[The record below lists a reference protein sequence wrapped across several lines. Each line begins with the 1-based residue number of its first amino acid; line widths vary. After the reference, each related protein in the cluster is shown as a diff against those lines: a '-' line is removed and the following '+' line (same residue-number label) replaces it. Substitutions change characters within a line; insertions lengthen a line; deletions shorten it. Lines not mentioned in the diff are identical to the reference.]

1 MNRGSCICEDI
12 QWQLDGEPDMVINC
26 HCSMC
31 RKAHGSAYAT
41 FAMAAADKLHFTS
54 GADKGAVFA
63 ASDHGQRHHCPRCG
77 SVLPVTANGMAFVPL
92 GSLEDAVERPLD
104 AHIFVKSKAPWFE
117 ITDDA
122 HQFDEYP
129 PDYAMPPTDVGERSA
144 ETEGA
149 VSGSCL
155 CGRVRYEFDPPAQ
168 RMVNCHCQRCRR
180 SRSAVFSTQ
189 VFVAGE
195 QFRWLSG
202 EDETT
207 VYKVPDA
214 KVFAPR
220 FCRHCGSLMPR
231 VAEDGSIA
239 AIPAGAL
246 DQDPGLR
253 PAAHI
258 FVGSGCPSHRIT
270 DELPQHDGYPPA

>member
-1 MNRGSCICEDI
+1 MNRGSCICGDI
-12 QWQLDGEPDMVINC
+12 QWQLDGSPSMVINC

-41 FAMAAADKLHFTS
+41 YAMAPENSLSFTS
-54 GADKGAVFA
+54 GADKRAVYA
-63 ASDHGQRHHCPRCG
+63 ASENGQRHHCPRCG
-77 SVLPVTANGMAFVPL
+77 SIVPSTANGMAFVPL
-92 GSLEDAVERPLD
+92 GSLEADVEHPLD
-104 AHIFVKSKAPWFE
+104 AHIFVNSKATWFE

-122 HQFDEYP
+122 PQFDEYP
-129 PDYAMPPTDVGERSA
+129 PEYSVPATDIGKRPP
-144 ETEGA
+144 ETAGA
-149 VSGSCL
+149 VGGSCL

-189 VFVAGE
+189 VFVPGS

-202 EDETT
+202 EDETI

-220 FCRHCGSLMPR
+220 FCRRCGALMPR

-258 FVGSGCPSHRIT
+258 FVASGCPSHRIS
-270 DELPQHDGYPPA
+270 DDLPQYDEYPPS